1 MWIVQR
7 GLGRWDPELEFEHAG
22 YDRRQFVRRRGS
34 WDEPESDHTDHDRW
48 GRGGGLLSAVPPS
61 RSPNSGSAKGHWAA
75 LDGMRA
81 FAVIAVMLFHV
92 QQPHFFL
99 GGYVGVD
106 MFFVLSGFLITSLL
120 ISERHQFGTVWMGGF
135 YARRALRLFPA
146 LALVIASCAMVVL
159 ILGDLSARRHDTL
172 VGIPF
177 ATFFVGNWV
186 LGLADSLKLGL
197 LNHTWS
203 LAIEEQFYLVWPL
216 TLLVLVRR
224 MSHDAIAA
232 VLLGLAGA
240 ESIARLAVA
249 LAGYPWERTYYLTIF
264 HSDGLLIGSA
274 LALLFTKH
282 RDALARGW
290 NRPAAAGA
298 CVVLVLLAVSGNNT
312 YGREAPIWI
321 TLTVLATAAV
331 LINVVTSPLRPL
343 SRVLGSRTAVWIG
356 KRSYGLY
363 LWHIP
368 IYLTLISL
376 VPASQGDRDLA
387 CAIGFVATFV
397 AAGLSYRYVERC
409 FSHLR
414 GRFERTTAL
423 SGLG

>member
-1 MWIVQR
+1 
-7 GLGRWDPELEFEHAG
+7 
-22 YDRRQFVRRRGS
+22 
-34 WDEPESDHTDHDRW
+34 
-48 GRGGGLLSAVPPS
+48 
-61 RSPNSGSAKGHWAA
+61 
-75 LDGMRA
+75 MRA
-81 FAVIAVMLFHV
+81 FAVIAVMLFHF

-106 MFFVLSGFLITSLL
+106 VFFVLSGFLITSLL
-120 ISERHQFGTVWMGGF
+120 ISERDQFGTVWVRGF

-146 LALVIASCAMVVL
+146 LALVIVFCAAIVL
-159 ILGDLSARRHDTL
+159 ILGDLSGRRHDTL

-203 LAIEEQFYLVWPL
+203 LGIEEQFYLLWPL
-216 TLLVLVRR
+216 TLVVLLRR
-224 MSHDAIAA
+224 VSDDVIAA

-240 ESIARLAVA
+240 ESIARLAAA

-264 HSDGLLIGSA
+264 HSDGLLVGSA
-274 LALLFTKH
+274 LALLLTKH
-282 RDALARGW
+282 RARLARGW

-298 CVVLVLLAVSGNNT
+298 CVLLVLLAVSGDNT
-312 YGREAPIWI
+312 YGWRAPVWI
-321 TLTVLATAAV
+321 TLTVLATAVV
-331 LINVVTSPLRPL
+331 LVNLVTSPLRPL
-343 SRVLGSRTAVWIG
+343 SWVLGCRTAVWIG
-356 KRSYGLY
+356 RRSYGLY

-376 VPASQGDRDLA
+376 VPVTQGAHDEA
-387 CAIGFVATFV
+387 CALGFVVTFV
-397 AAGLSYRYVERC
+397 VAGLSYRYVEQR

-414 GRFERTTAL
+414 GRYERTTVLA
-423 SGLG
+423 GLG

>member
-7 GLGRWDPELEFEHAG
+7 GLGRWDPEPGFEHAG
-22 YDRRQFVRRRGS
+22 YERRQFVRRRGR
-34 WDEPESDHTDHDRW
+34 WNEPESDHTDHDRR
-48 GRGGGLLSAVPPS
+48 GRGGSLLSAVPLSPS
-61 RSPNSGSAKGHWAA
+61 SDSGPAKGHWAA

-146 LALVIASCAMVVL
+146 LALVIAVCAVVVL
-159 ILGDLSARRHDTL
+159 ILGDLSGRRHDTL

-240 ESIARLAVA
+240 ESIARLAVV

-264 HSDGLLIGSA
+264 HSDGLLVGSA

-290 NRPAAAGA
+290 NRLVAAGA
-298 CVVLVLLAVSGNNT
+298 CVLLVLLAVSGDNT
-312 YGREAPIWI
+312 YGREAPVWI
-321 TLTVLATAAV
+321 TLAVLATAAV
-331 LINVVTSPLRPL
+331 LVNVLTSPLRPL
-343 SRVLGSRTAVWIG
+343 SWVLGSRVAVWIG

-376 VPASQGDRDLA
+376 VPATQGARDLA

-397 AAGLSYRYVERC
+397 FAGLSYRYVERW
-409 FSHLR
+409 FFHRR

-423 SGLG
+423 AGLG

>member
-1 MWIVQR
+1 MRIVQR
-7 GLGRWDPELEFEHAG
+7 GLGKWDAELECEH
-22 YDRRQFVRRRGS
+22 
-34 WDEPESDHTDHDRW
+34 PDHDRW
-48 GRGGGLLSAVPPS
+48 HLIGRRRRWSELKHVDYDRRGWGGGLLSHVPLEPE
-61 RSPNSGSAKGHWAA
+61 PNGPAKGHWPA

-106 MFFVLSGFLITSLL
+106 VFFVLSGFLITSLL
-120 ISERHQFGTVWMGGF
+120 ISERDQFGTLWVRGF

-146 LALVIASCAMVVL
+146 LALVIVSSAAIVL
-159 ILGDLSARRHDTL
+159 ILGELSGRRHDTL

-216 TLLVLVRR
+216 TLIVLLRR
-224 MSHDAIAA
+224 TSRDTIAA

-240 ESIARLAVA
+240 ESVARLAAA

-274 LALLFTKH
+274 LALLLTKH
-282 RDALARGW
+282 REGLARGW

-298 CVVLVLLAVSGNNT
+298 CVLLVLLAVIGDNT
-312 YGREAPIWI
+312 YGPEAPVWI
-321 TLTVLATAAV
+321 TLTVLATAV
-331 LINVVTSPLRPL
+331 MLINLLTSPLRPL
-343 SRVLGSRTAVWIG
+343 SWVLGCRTAVWIG

-376 VPASQGDRDLA
+376 VPATQGAHDEA
-387 CAIGFVATFV
+387 CAFGFVATFV
-397 AAGLSYRYVERC
+397 VAGLSYRYVEQR
-409 FSHLR
+409 FSQQR
-414 GRFERTTAL
+414 RRYERTTAL
-423 SGLG
+423 AGLG